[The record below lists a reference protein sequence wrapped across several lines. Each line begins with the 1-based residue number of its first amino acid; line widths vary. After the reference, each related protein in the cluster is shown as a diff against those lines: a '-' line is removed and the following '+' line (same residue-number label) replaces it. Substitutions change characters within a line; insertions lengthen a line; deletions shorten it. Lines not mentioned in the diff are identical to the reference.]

1 MTLSERIN
9 EDIKEGMK
17 AKDRNKLDALRA
29 IKSAIL
35 LEATKGG
42 GNEGVDDVAVV
53 KILQKLLK
61 QRADAAQLYKE
72 QSRQDLAEVEENQAA
87 VIEAYLPAM
96 LSEEEIKK
104 AVSTIIT
111 TIGAKGPSDT
121 GKVMGAATKE
131 LAGKVDNKVL
141 AGVVKSLLQS

>member
-1 MTLSERIN
+1 MTLSAKIN
-9 EDIKEGMK
+9 EDIKEAMK
-17 AKDRNKLDALRA
+17 AKDRTKLDALRA

-35 LEATKGG
+35 LEATSGG
-42 GNEGVDDVAVV
+42 GNDGVDDLAVI

-72 QSRQDLAEVEENQAA
+72 QNRMDLAEVEESQAA
-87 VIEAYLPAM
+87 VIEVYLPAM

-104 AVSTIIT
+104 AVTTIIES
-111 TIGAKGPSDT
+111 IGANGPSDT

-141 AGVVKSLLQS
+141 AGVVKNLLQS